1 MSELYEI
8 LMGKYDEDVSNF
20 LKTRDDLPTRDQA
33 VKDIFKT
40 WRQKILIC
48 SMNCR
53 KLEQPTIF
61 SCNRT
66 NYQII

>member
-1 MSELYEI
+1 MSELYKI
-8 LMGKYDEDVSNF
+8 IMGKYDEDVSKF
-20 LKTRDDLPTRDQA
+20 LKTREEA

-53 KLEQPTIF
+53 KL
-61 SCNRT
+61 
-66 NYQII
+66 

>member
-1 MSELYEI
+1 MSELYKI

-20 LKTRDDLPTRDQA
+20 LKTREEA

>member
-1 MSELYEI
+1 MSELYKI
-8 LMGKYDEDVSNF
+8 LMGKYDKDVSNF
-20 LKTRDDLPTRDQA
+20 LKTREKA

-61 SCNRT
+61 SGNRT